1 MIDAFFETLETQRTM
16 AEEEFYMLLRPH
28 RALLEPAG
36 FFMYL
41 DQKQN
46 RAKVSR

>member
-1 MIDAFFETLETQRTM
+1 M

-41 DQKQN
+41 DQSQRSKTT
-46 RAKVSR
+46 R